1 MTCRSDFYEW
11 IKKVRKTNW
20 TIKSL
25 EQRREHFAHIWYS
38 IGGPSFD
45 QTGGHTNDPFY
56 VKGMNALDKMLEIDK
71 KLDELEP
78 VIVEY
83 NKFHDSLPNKYQL
96 ILDNVMFHEPS
107 MVSIAY
113 SLHCSRNMV
122 YKLKDQL
129 MDKWATRINVKRDQS

>member
-1 MTCRSDFYEW
+1 MTTYRSEFYEW

-25 EQRREHFAHIWYS
+25 EQRREHYAHIWYS
-38 IGGPSFD
+38 ISGPTYD
-45 QTGGHTNDPFY
+45 RTGGHTNDPFY
-56 VKGMNALDKMLEIDK
+56 VRGMNALDKMLEIDR

-83 NKFHDSLPNKYQL
+83 NKFYDSLPKKFKL
-96 ILDNVMFHEPS
+96 ILTNVMFHEPS

-113 SLHCSRNMV
+113 SLHCSRNMA
-122 YKLKDQL
+122 YKLKEQL
-129 MDKWATRINVKRDQS
+129 IDKWANRHK